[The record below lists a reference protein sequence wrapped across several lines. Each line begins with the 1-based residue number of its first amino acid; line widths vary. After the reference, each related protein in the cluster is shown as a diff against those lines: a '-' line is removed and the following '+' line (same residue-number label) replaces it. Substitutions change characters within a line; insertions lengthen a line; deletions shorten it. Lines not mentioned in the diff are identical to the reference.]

1 MSTVIFSFKS
11 GNIYFVLLVATHIVY
26 DISSN
31 EANELFEVEVDN
43 YYN

>member
-1 MSTVIFSFKS
+1 M
-11 GNIYFVLLVATHIVY
+11 LLVVTHIVY

-31 EANELFEVEVDN
+31 KANELFEVEVDN